1 MILFQRTESLNFSHL
16 PETGPAGLDRSYLP
30 ELDSLRFFAFLLVFA
45 FHNGLPGLGG
55 LIRDVCAMTID
66 LPMLIAFGSGGIGG
80 RFGKM
85 VDHALQ
91 ANGWIG
97 VNLFFTLSGFII
109 TRLLLK
115 EELQFGRI
123 DWRAFWFRRILRIW
137 PLYYVIFLIGFA
149 GFQFSPKL
157 HLPGIGF
164 GSPQVPWFGLFLGNW
179 SMIHYGPIGSDVLS
193 VLWSVCVEEQFYVV
207 IPILLALSGTRG
219 RWLTCICGIGF
230 AACRRWQLAALGV
243 EQYRMTYDSL
253 AQMDS
258 ILSGVLLALALNDY
272 YIRNILAEFTRKRLV
287 WAVLPATLFLLTRH
301 HLGHDILYRRVI
313 DPLAL
318 CLGSVSWVLVAACG
332 GSRWNR
338 FLARRG
344 FVALGRISY
353 GLYMWHEVLLKL
365 NGGGF
370 GTLVGVVL
378 TAWASYH
385 MLEKPVLRYKN
396 RWSRIESRPV

>member
-1 MILFQRTESLNFSHL
+1 MILFQRTDSLNFSH
-16 PETGPAGLDRSYLP
+16 PADTGPTGLERSYLP

-45 FHNGLPGLGG
+45 FHNGLPGLGAA
-55 LIRDVCAMTID
+55 IRDMCAMTID
-66 LPMLIAFGSGGIGG
+66 LPILIAFGSGGIGG
-80 RFGKM
+80 RLGKA

-115 EELQFGRI
+115 EESQFGRI

-149 GFQFSPKL
+149 GLKITSNL
-157 HLPGIGF
+157 HLAVIGL
-164 GSPQVPWFGLFLGNW
+164 GSPQMPWFVLFLGNW
-179 SMIHYGPIGSDVLS
+179 SMIRFGPIGSDILS
-193 VLWSVCVEEQFYVV
+193 VLWSVCVEEQFYLV
-207 IPILLALSGTRG
+207 IPILIALVGTRG
-219 RWLTCICGIGF
+219 RWLACVCGISF
-230 AACRRWQLAALGV
+230 AVWRRWHLAAMGV

-272 YIRNILAEFTRKRLV
+272 YIRNIITAFTRKKLV

-301 HLGHDILYRRVI
+301 HLGHDVPLRRVW

-318 CLGSVSWVLVAACG
+318 CLLSVSWVLVAAAG

-338 FLARRG
+338 FLAWHG
-344 FVALGRISY
+344 FVAMGRISY

-365 NGGGF
+365 NGGGLD
-370 GTLVGVVL
+370 TLLLVMA
-378 TAWASYH
+378 TAWCSYH
-385 MLEKPVLRYKN
+385 LLEKPILKYKN
-396 RWSRIESRPV
+396 RWARIESRPV